1 MKKIDKFIITIF
13 GLIILAEGLILDL
26 VIVGWID
33 YSQVTKLVWQAIST
47 EPENQ
52 ITLLVTLVLMILA
65 IKALFWTSTP
75 KKKEVKAGRDILM
88 QNDNGKLMISM
99 ETLENLVNT
108 TLAQFDSIQEVKT
121 GILVDSENN
130 VSVLVNLTV
139 LKDII
144 IKDLTL
150 QIQNKIKEAIKK
162 TSDLEVKEVN
172 VRIKNIVNAPENE
185 SKE

>member
-13 GLIILAEGLILDL
+13 GLIILAEGLIINLL
-26 VIVGWID
+26 VVGWINYQD
-33 YSQVTKLVWQAIST
+33 ATKLVWKTLST
-47 EPENQ
+47 EPSNQ

-65 IKALFWTSTP
+65 IKALFWTSTQ
-75 KKKEVKAGRDILM
+75 KKNENRIGKDILL
-88 QNDNGKLMISM
+88 QNDNGRLMISM

-108 TLAQFDSIQEVKT
+108 TLAQFGSIQEVKT
-121 GILVDSENN
+121 SIIVDSENN

-172 VRIKNIVNAPENE
+172 VRIKNIVNVPESE